1 MEGPE
6 GFTLRDSGSLSTISR
21 DPLDLVAQ
29 AIGPNH
35 PYPDGMVL
43 FLGTMLSPTHDRL
56 APGKGSP
63 IGSRP
68 LASIARGG
76 RGRSKSKDG
85 DNGAQF

>member
-1 MEGPE
+1 
-6 GFTLRDSGSLSTISR
+6 
-21 DPLDLVAQ
+21 
-29 AIGPNH
+29 
-35 PYPDGMVL
+35 
-43 FLGTMLSPTHDRL
+43 MLSPTHDRL